1 WFGESDREVWAPLAH
16 PAARRGTISLEEL
29 AALPVIHG
37 PRRAHPGTYDA
48 WVTAMRAVDPRF
60 EFTDPPF
67 RHSLAMTLALAATGR
82 RPAAVLT
89 GPAVATRPQTW
100 PARRSRLA
108 DTSGMVRASLQCQP
122 LTAAAALVW
131 SS

>member
-1 WFGESDREVWAPLAH
+1 M
-16 PAARRGTISLEEL
+16 PAA
-29 AALPVIHG
+29 
-37 PRRAHPGTYDA
+37 
-48 WVTAMRAVDPRF
+48 DPRL

-67 RHSLAMTLALAATGR
+67 RRSLAMTLALAATGR

-100 PARRSRLA
+100 PTRRSRLA

-131 SS
+131 SSELSRPLQQLLFDTAGRLTELARPGPAGLTAWSGRPG